1 MRQAKLEGA
10 MNRMSPKKC
19 RAIGIALLAAG
30 LTLATPHRVC
40 AQPQPG
46 HTYRIGFSQ
55 LVDHPALNA
64 TRQGFLDGLKAEG
77 FEVGKNL
84 VFDYQNAQG
93 DVGTA
98 RNIAQKFL
106 ADGVDLL
113 APCTTPVVLATIR
126 VARDTKTP
134 VAFGCV
140 TNPVAGGVLASAEKP
155 TGTNVTG
162 FYTVPPVRQNLDLF
176 LAIRPGIRTI
186 GTIYN
191 SGETN
196 SEALNRL
203 AKAEAEKRGI
213 AWQTVTITSSAE
225 VKNAIDALVGKVDAI
240 VTPQDNTVASAYE
253 PIVKATRDARVPWF
267 ALDVLAVQ
275 RGAIAARAQHQYQN
289 GVEWARKVAVPVLLG
304 KDPGGLL
311 AVEASVFETQ
321 VNTTAAKAVGLTIPD
336 DILRQASKVH
346 E

>member
-1 MRQAKLEGA
+1 MSFRGSSEAREPGIHSPRTALYGRSCGYGFRARRFAAPRNDGRMRVRRGA
-10 MNRMSPKKC
+10 MTRISPDR
-19 RAIGIALLAAG
+19 RAIGILLVAG
-30 LTLATPHRVC
+30 LTLTPPSVS

-46 HTYRIGFSQ
+46 RTYKIGFSQ

-77 FEVGKNL
+77 FEVGRNL

-126 VARDTKTP
+126 VARDTRTP

-140 TNPVAGGVLASAEKP
+140 TNPVGGGVLASADQP

-186 GTIYN
+186 GT
-191 SGETN
+191 
-196 SEALNRL
+196 
-203 AKAEAEKRGI
+203 
-213 AWQTVTITSSAE
+213 
-225 VKNAIDALVGKVDAI
+225 
-240 VTPQDNTVASAYE
+240 
-253 PIVKATRDARVPWF
+253 
-267 ALDVLAVQ
+267 
-275 RGAIAARAQHQYQN
+275 
-289 GVEWARKVAVPVLLG
+289 
-304 KDPGGLL
+304 
-311 AVEASVFETQ
+311 
-321 VNTTAAKAVGLTIPD
+321 
-336 DILRQASKVH
+336 
-346 E
+346 

>member
-1 MRQAKLEGA
+1 MRTIAS
-10 MNRMSPKKC
+10 RC
-19 RAIGIALLAAG
+19 RLIAPAG
-30 LTLATPHRVC
+30 LAVSLMLAMMQAVC

-46 HTYRIGFSQ
+46 RSYRIGFSQ
-55 LVDHPALNA
+55 IVDHPALNA
-64 TRQGFLDGLKAEG
+64 TRQGFIDGLKAEG

-84 VFDYQNAQG
+84 VLDYQNAQG

-126 VARDTKTP
+126 VAKDSKTP
-134 VAFGCV
+134 VVFGCV
-140 TNPVAGGVLASAEKP
+140 TNPVAVGALPSADKP

-162 FYTVPPVRQNLDLF
+162 FYTMPPVAKNLDMF
-176 LAIRPGIRTI
+176 LAIRPGLKTV

-196 SEALNRL
+196 SETLNKL

-213 AWQTVTITSSAE
+213 AWTAVTITSGAE
-225 VKNAIDALVGKVDAI
+225 VKNAIDSLIGKVDAI
-240 VTPQDNTVASAYE
+240 VTLQDNTVASAYE
-253 PIVKATRDARVPWF
+253 PVAKAARDAKKPWF
-267 ALDVLAVQ
+267 SFDVLAVQ
-275 RGAIAARAQHQYQN
+275 RGAIAALAQHQYQN
-289 GVEWARKVAVPVLLG
+289 GVDWARKVAAPVLLG
-304 KDPGGLL
+304 KDPGTLL

-321 VNTTAAKAVGLTIPD
+321 VNASAAKAVDLTIPES
-336 DILRQASKVH
+336 ILKQASKVH